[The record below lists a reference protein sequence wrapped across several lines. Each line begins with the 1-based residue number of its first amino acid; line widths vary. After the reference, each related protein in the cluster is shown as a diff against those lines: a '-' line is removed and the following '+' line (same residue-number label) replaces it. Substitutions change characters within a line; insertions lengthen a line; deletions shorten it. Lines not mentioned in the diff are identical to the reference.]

1 VAIKNPLNYTNNM
14 NVQGV
19 SVLLTSVFSIGT
31 VFTLILTGKS
41 GSAMVLSFAV
51 LSALFALLSLVLRVS
66 ARRNSDKPKVLT
78 ENAAKQVNEKKTLTE
93 LLSDVNILLS
103 QTIGESRQ
111 KTGDSLL
118 AKILASQNMR
128 EMVTLVSEV
137 QEFTEKSEKIISA
150 ISARFLTD
158 TQIFLPLANSI
169 FKAVPAKTEEA
180 AFALMEKFLAVREA
194 SGKAAAS
201 AQNLKADLEDTKSVK
216 SINFTAENSRSAVRA
231 ERVSI
236 KELSQCTRENREHL
250 RAMKGEID
258 AGLDLLKSITEIT
271 ERSKLIA
278 FNMSIEAA
286 RMGEK
291 GRGVKVIVAELHK
304 LNDRTFD
311 FSRQVAQLLHRFRDY
326 NTLLVNNM
334 EEKAS
339 IVVSQVEKGIDAA
352 EAAVET
358 LITASERTETFTR
371 EIALMSEAIN
381 HGLDGVLESLQFQ
394 DITRQMI
401 EGGQSILLELKKS
414 YDESIRE
421 NDIHLDNEIVNVR
434 FNEIKKRLI
443 ENAKTK
449 GEKNAL
455 TEVRV

>member
-1 VAIKNPLNYTNNM
+1 LAIKNPLNYTNNM
-14 NVQGV
+14 KVQGV
-19 SVLLTSVFSIGT
+19 PVLMTSVFSIGT
-31 VFTLILTGKS
+31 VFTLIITGKS
-41 GSAMVLSFAV
+41 GSYAVLSFAI
-51 LSALFALLSLVLRVS
+51 LSAVFALLSLVLSVS
-66 ARRNSDKPKVLT
+66 ATRNSDKIKVQA
-78 ENAAKQVNEKKTLTE
+78 ENTAKNATEKKTLAE
-93 LLSDVNILLS
+93 LLSEVNLLLS
-103 QTIGESRQ
+103 QTIGESPQ

-118 AKILASQNMR
+118 ARILASQNVK
-128 EMVTLVSEV
+128 EMVTLVSTV
-137 QEFTEKSEKIISA
+137 QELAEKSERIISA
-150 ISARFLTD
+150 LSVRLLTD

-169 FKAVPAKTEEA
+169 FRAVPSKTEEA
-180 AFALMEKFLAVREA
+180 AFALMEKFLVVREA
-194 SGKAAAS
+194 SGKAATS
-201 AQNLKADLEDTKSVK
+201 ARNLKADLEDTKSLK
-216 SINFTAENSRSAVRA
+216 SIYFTAENSRSAVRA

-250 RAMKGEID
+250 QAMKGEID

-311 FSRQVAQLLHRFRDY
+311 FSRQVAQLLGRFRDY

-339 IVVSQVEKGIDAA
+339 IVVSQVEKGIDTS

-371 EIALMSEAIN
+371 EIALMSESIN

-401 EGGQSILLELKKS
+401 EGGQAILLELKKS

-421 NDIHLDNEIVNVR
+421 NNIQLDKEIVNVR
-434 FNEIKKRLI
+434 FDEIKKRLI

-455 TEVRV
+455 MEVRV

>member
-1 VAIKNPLNYTNNM
+1 M
-14 NVQGV
+14 
-19 SVLLTSVFSIGT
+19 TSILSTGT
-31 VFTLILTGKS
+31 VFTLILSGKS
-41 GSAMVLSFAV
+41 GSATVISLAV
-51 LSALFALLSLVLRVS
+51 LSAFFAILSLVLRVS
-66 ARRNSDKPKVLT
+66 SGRNIKKSQDLT
-78 ENAAKQVNEKKTLTE
+78 ENAAKTVADKKTLTE
-93 LLSDVNILLS
+93 LLSEVNLLIS
-103 QTIGESRQ
+103 QTIVESRQ
-111 KTGDSLL
+111 ITGDSLL
-118 AKILASQNMR
+118 TRILASKNAR
-128 EMVTLVSEV
+128 ELITLVSTV
-137 QEFTEKSEKIISA
+137 QELAEKSERIISA
-150 ISARFLTD
+150 LSVRLLTD

-169 FKAVPAKTEEA
+169 FKAVPSKTEEA
-180 AFALMEKFLAVREA
+180 AFALMEKFLVVREA
-194 SGKAAAS
+194 SGKAATS
-201 AQNLKADLEDTKSVK
+201 AQNLKADLEDTKSLK
-216 SINFTAENSRSAVRA
+216 SINFTAENSRNAVRA

-236 KELSQCTRENREHL
+236 KALSQCTRENREHL
-250 RAMKGEID
+250 QAMKGEID

-311 FSRQVAQLLHRFRDY
+311 FSRQVAQLLGRFRDY

-339 IVVSQVEKGIDAA
+339 LVVSQVEKGIDAS

-371 EIALMSEAIN
+371 EIALMSESIN

-401 EGGQSILLELKKS
+401 EGGQAILLELKKS

-421 NDIHLDNEIVNVR
+421 NDIQLDREMVNVR
-434 FNEIKKRLI
+434 FDEIKKRLI
-443 ENAKTK
+443 DNAKTK

>member
-1 VAIKNPLNYTNNM
+1 
-14 NVQGV
+14 
-19 SVLLTSVFSIGT
+19 
-31 VFTLILTGKS
+31 
-41 GSAMVLSFAV
+41 
-51 LSALFALLSLVLRVS
+51 
-66 ARRNSDKPKVLT
+66 
-78 ENAAKQVNEKKTLTE
+78 
-93 LLSDVNILLS
+93 
-103 QTIGESRQ
+103 
-111 KTGDSLL
+111 
-118 AKILASQNMR
+118 
-128 EMVTLVSEV
+128 
-137 QEFTEKSEKIISA
+137 
-150 ISARFLTD
+150 
-158 TQIFLPLANSI
+158 
-169 FKAVPAKTEEA
+169 
-180 AFALMEKFLAVREA
+180 
-194 SGKAAAS
+194 
-201 AQNLKADLEDTKSVK
+201 
-216 SINFTAENSRSAVRA
+216 
-231 ERVSI
+231 
-236 KELSQCTRENREHL
+236 
-250 RAMKGEID
+250 
-258 AGLDLLKSITEIT
+258 
-271 ERSKLIA
+271 
-278 FNMSIEAA
+278 MSIEAA